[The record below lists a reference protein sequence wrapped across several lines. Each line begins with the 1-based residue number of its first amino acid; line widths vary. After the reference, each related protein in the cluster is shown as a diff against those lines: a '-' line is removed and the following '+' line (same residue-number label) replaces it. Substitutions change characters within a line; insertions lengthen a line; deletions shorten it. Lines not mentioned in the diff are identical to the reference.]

1 MRTTAPARLLRAAAS
16 LLVTAA
22 ALLPGAAA
30 QAHDVIESASP
41 ADGSTVATVPA
52 SVVLT
57 FDHTPIEV
65 GTEILVKDPTGTN
78 QADGPAKIVDTDVTQ
93 ALKPGAPAGK
103 YTVAWRVVSAD
114 SHPIEGTFTF
124 TAKASGGGTPA
135 ASDTAGTP
143 NASGAPPAAQ
153 SAPAQSAPAQAS
165 TASGSSGGGIA
176 LWIGIGVAVLL
187 VVALG
192 AFLVRRAL
200 RPGREE

>member
-1 MRTTAPARLLRAAAS
+1 MRTSARSRLLRAAAS
-16 LLVTAA
+16 VLVTAA

-78 QADGPAKIVDTDVTQ
+78 QADGPAKIVDTNVTQ

-103 YTVAWRVVSAD
+103 YTVVWRVVSAD

-124 TAKASGGGTPA
+124 TAKAPGSGTA
-135 ASDTAGTP
+135 A
-143 NASGAPPAAQ
+143 ASGAQSTAGVPAAAQ
-153 SAPAQSAPAQAS
+153 SAPAQAAPAQAS
-165 TASGSSGGGIA
+165 STSGSSGGGIGV
-176 LWIGIGVAVLL
+176 WIGIGVAVLL

>member
-1 MRTTAPARLLRAAAS
+1 MRTSARSRLLRAAAS
-16 LLVTAA
+16 VLVTAA

-78 QADGPAKIVDTDVTQ
+78 QADGPAKIVDTNVTQ

-103 YTVAWRVVSAD
+103 YTVVWRVVSAD

-124 TAKASGGGTPA
+124 TAKAPGSGTA
-135 ASDTAGTP
+135 APSGAQSTAGVP
-143 NASGAPPAAQ
+143 AAAQ
-153 SAPAQSAPAQAS
+153 SAPAQAAPAQAS
-165 TASGSSGGGIA
+165 STSGSSGGGIGV
-176 LWIGIGVAVLL
+176 WIGIGVAVLL

>member
-1 MRTTAPARLLRAAAS
+1 MRTPARTRLLRAAAS
-16 LLVTAA
+16 VLVTAA

-65 GTEILVKDPTGTN
+65 GTEIQVKDPTGTN
-78 QADGPAKIVDTDVTQ
+78 QADGPARIVDTNVTQ

-103 YTVAWRVVSAD
+103 YTVVWRVVSAD

-124 TAKASGGGTPA
+124 TAKAPGSGTA
-135 ASDTAGTP
+135 A
-143 NASGAPPAAQ
+143 ASGAQSTAGAQAAAQ
-153 SAPAQSAPAQAS
+153 SAPAQAAPAPAS
-165 TASGSSGGGIA
+165 STSGSSGGGIG

>member
-1 MRTTAPARLLRAAAS
+1 MRSSARSRLLRAAAS
-16 LLVTAA
+16 VLVTAA

-78 QADGPAKIVDTDVTQ
+78 QADGPAKIVDTNVTQ

-103 YTVAWRVVSAD
+103 YTVVWRVVSAD

-124 TAKASGGGTPA
+124 TAKATGSGTPA
-135 ASDTAGTP
+135 ASEAQSTA
-143 NASGAPPAAQ
+143 GAPPAAQ
-153 SAPAQSAPAQAS
+153 SAPAQAAPAQAS
-165 TASGSSGGGIA
+165 STSGSSGGGVGV
-176 LWIGIGVAVLL
+176 WIGIGVAVLL

>member
-1 MRTTAPARLLRAAAS
+1 MRTPARTRLLRAAAS
-16 LLVTAA
+16 VLVTAA

-78 QADGPAKIVDTDVTQ
+78 QADGPARIVDTNVTQ

-103 YTVAWRVVSAD
+103 YTVVWRVVSAD

-124 TAKASGGGTPA
+124 TAKAPGSGTAA
-135 ASDTAGTP
+135 ASDARSTV
-143 NASGAPPAAQ
+143 GAPAAAQ
-153 SAPAQSAPAQAS
+153 SAPAQAAPSPAS
-165 TASGSSGGGIA
+165 STSGSSGGGIG